1 MEPFLPAGGRD
12 VDTLGMSDD
21 DDDVETRTGTFPD
34 VLCVAVVVVEV
45 VIFLG
50 SLGLVPT
57 TSQTL

>member
-1 MEPFLPAGGRD
+1 MEPFLPAGWD

-34 VLCVAVVVVEV
+34 VFSVAAEDEEV